1 LILKKRPD
9 FAQAHFL
16 LGNAFAAGGRLSDA
30 MGEFRETIRLKPDFA
45 EGYVGLARAL
55 AMSGRIDEARQHY
68 ERALALLKSQQQAE
82 KKGK

>member
-1 LILKKRPD
+1 
-9 FAQAHFL
+9 
-16 LGNAFAAGGRLSDA
+16 

-55 AMSGRIDEARQHY
+55 AMTGRIDEARQQY